1 MPPAHLQHADGRGR
15 ITVAEWFAEDCGEA
29 ANDAVFEIWK
39 G

>member
-1 MPPAHLQHADGRGR
+1 MGAVR